1 MLPNEIQLRC
11 LLIIANRGLGDPISK
26 FVKDYAHF
34 QSIIL
39 GRGTAT
45 SEIRAALGISE
56 PEKDLIFC
64 FIEKHNV
71 AWAFK
76 QIDEEFSFTKK
87 HLGIALTIPVSS
99 VGGLTSF
106 KVLTGTGNNKQ

>member
-1 MLPNEIQLRC
+1 MAPRNEFQLRC
-11 LLIIANRGLGDPISK
+11 LLIIANRGMGDAISGL
-26 FVKDYAHF
+26 VKEYAHF

-45 SEIRAALGISE
+45 SEIRSALGISE

-71 AWAFK
+71 AMAFK
-76 QIDEEFSFTKK
+76 EIDEHFEFTRK
-87 HLGIALTIPVSS
+87 HLGIAMTIPVSS

-106 KVLTGTGNNKQ
+106 KILTGSGNS

>member
-1 MLPNEIQLRC
+1 MAVRNEIQLRC
-11 LLIIANRGLGDPISK
+11 LLIIANRGLGDQISD
-26 FVKDYAHF
+26 VLKDYAHF

-45 SEIRAALGISE
+45 SEIRTALGISE
-56 PEKDLIFC
+56 PEKDLVFC

-71 AWAFK
+71 AMAFK
-76 QIDEEFSFTKK
+76 VIDESFNFTRK
-87 HLGIALTIPVSS
+87 HLGIAMTIPVSS

-106 KVLTGTGNNKQ
+106 KVLTGTGNCQ

>member
-1 MLPNEIQLRC
+1 MLPKNEFQLRC
-11 LLIIANRGLGDPISK
+11 LLIIVNRGLGNSISD

-45 SEIRAALGISE
+45 SEIRSALGISE

-71 AWAFK
+71 AMAFK
-76 QIDEEFSFTKK
+76 EIDEHFDFTRK

-106 KVLTGTGNNKQ
+106 KVLTGTGNS

>member
-1 MLPNEIQLRC
+1 MTQKKEIQLRC
-11 LLIIANRGLGDPISK
+11 LLIIANRGLGNAITEL
-26 FVKDYAHF
+26 VKDYAHF

-45 SEIRAALGISE
+45 SEIRSALGISE

-71 AWAFK
+71 AMAFK
-76 QIDEEFSFTKK
+76 EIDEHFDFTRK
-87 HLGIALTIPVSS
+87 HLGIAMTIPVSS

-106 KVLTGTGNNKQ
+106 KILTGTGNT